1 MRTVL
6 ATLALLAAPTVAQA
20 PAGTPGQPN
29 PSLVTAGTYKV
40 DPNHTQVTWK
50 VNHLGFSLLQGQFG
64 ASGGQITVDPAK
76 PQATRLE
83 VTFDVNQLSTT
94 SDAFTKHLKSDDF
107 FNVAAHP
114 TARFVSRTVQVNGDK
129 ATITGDLTIKDMTR
143 PVTLQATFVGAGPN
157 PRGGKLN
164 FGFRATGR
172 INRSEFGLG
181 MAAPMV
187 SDRVD
192 LEINAAFERA

>member
-1 MRTVL
+1 MRL
-6 ATLALLAAPTVAQA
+6 AAAALLALTAPAVAQA
-20 PAGTPGQPN
+20 PAGTPGRPH
-29 PSLVTAGTYKV
+29 PSLVTAGTYRV

-50 VNHLGFSLLQGQFG
+50 VNHLGFSMLQGQFG
-64 ASGGQITVDPAK
+64 ASGGQITVDPAR
-76 PQATRLE
+76 PQATRME

-94 SDAFTKHLKSDDF
+94 SDAFTKHLKSEDF

-114 TARFVSRTVQVNGDK
+114 AARFVSRSVQVNGDQ
-129 ATITGDLTIKDMTR
+129 ATITGDLTIKNATK

-172 INRSEFGLG
+172 INRSDFGLG

-192 LEINAAFERA
+192 LEINAAFEAA